1 MKLFW
6 DNYSSDRKFNLDVFR
21 NTKKHN
27 IFANWSPYQRGLTF
41 HNFLINYYVKQNKLP
56 FIKFKKNLNNF
67 NIGNPPHIF
76 FNEKFYISYDDCL
89 SFEEIFFL
97 KKYIKTKK
105 KINVIEVGP
114 GYGRTVECVLK
125 NFNVNQY
132 FCIDY
137 KNIL

>member
-21 NTKKHN
+21 NTKKNN
-27 IFANWSPYQRGLTF
+27 IWFANWSPYQRGLTF
-41 HNFLINYYVKQNKLP
+41 YNFLINYYVNQNKLP
-56 FIKFKKNLNNF
+56 FIKFKKNLNNL

-76 FNEKFYISYDDCL
+76 FNEKFYISYDDCV

-105 KINVIEVGP
+105 KNKC
-114 GYGRTVECVLK
+114 Y
-125 NFNVNQY
+125 
-132 FCIDY
+132 
-137 KNIL
+137 